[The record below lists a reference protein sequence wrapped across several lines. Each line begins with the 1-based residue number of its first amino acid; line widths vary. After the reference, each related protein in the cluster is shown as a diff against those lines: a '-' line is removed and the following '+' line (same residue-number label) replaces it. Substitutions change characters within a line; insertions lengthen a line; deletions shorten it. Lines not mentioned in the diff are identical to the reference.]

1 MRFPPSLFAFSRTAE
16 KRLGYLE
23 YLALFLIVVGAR
35 LWLVSLYGTSVPIM
49 DQWDG
54 EGAHLFKPWIEGT
67 LRISDLFQP
76 HNEHRILLSR
86 LLALGLLRLNGQWDA
101 QLEMAVNAL
110 LFGAIAV
117 LITVA
122 LVKLFGH
129 NLRTPIVLAVGLWSA
144 LPYGHENTL
153 WAFESSFYFLLF
165 FSLLAIWGLA
175 LYPLFSWPWWAGVA
189 GLLLACLSM
198 ASGFFAALVLLGLS
212 ALRLIKKRAF
222 SRDRVTLIL
231 LCCAVVA
238 ITFYYRTTV
247 PSHAAIRATS
257 LHVWAHVF
265 GCCLAWPFCT
275 TSALCLMMYLPVG
288 LLAVRYVS
296 KQAVALGDTWGR
308 RAEVLI
314 GVSAWVILQAA
325 AMAYLRGGGAVPPP
339 VSRYMDILAL
349 GGLANFLAVLILL
362 RELPNGTDARQVGI
376 VLATCWITGLVA
388 GSFLIS
394 QHELTF
400 RGLRMGSLYPAEET
414 VRAYVA
420 TGDRR
425 YLDGDPTMIPYPDA
439 SRLAMLLDDP
449 TIRSI
454 LPAVV
459 RLPLRLEK
467 ARDTGNAFVPDG
479 YAPAVQNPSYERGW
493 GSYSAQVAAARG
505 SMESQSI
512 TTRLHY
518 LQFEITGYM
527 RKGLSLFLH
536 SEQTGK
542 KARVSPTKR
551 EDKYWRLAYVAVPDE
566 NIRIL
571 ADDDN
576 AEEWFGFREPR
587 ELARFSYYAD
597 VLTRRGKTICYGGGV
612 LLLGLLAMGGAIT
625 WLKQVVLL

>member
-1 MRFPPSLFAFSRTAE
+1 MTGLT
-16 KRLGYLE
+16 RLRLHRKLIAARWLE
-23 YLALFLIVVGAR
+23 YLALFLVVVGAR
-35 LWLVSLYGTSVPIM
+35 LWLVSLYGSPVPIM

-54 EGAHLFKPWIEGT
+54 EGASLFKPWIEGT

-86 LLALGLLRLNGQWDA
+86 LLALGLLGLNGQWDA

-110 LFGAIAV
+110 LCGAMAV
-117 LITVA
+117 LIAVA

-129 NLRTPIVLAVGLWSA
+129 NLRTLILLVVGLWSA

-189 GLLLACLSM
+189 GLVLACLSM
-198 ASGFFAALVLLGLS
+198 ASGFFATLVLLGLS
-212 ALRLIKKRAF
+212 AVRLIKRRTL
-222 SRDRVTLIL
+222 SRDSMILIA
-231 LCCAVVA
+231 LCCAVAAVA
-238 ITFYYRTTV
+238 VYYRTTV
-247 PSHAAIRATS
+247 PAHAAIRASS
-257 LHVWAHVF
+257 LRVWVNFF

-275 TSALCLMMYLPVG
+275 TSAACLIMYLPAG
-288 LLAVRYVS
+288 LLVARYLS
-296 KQAVALGDTWGR
+296 KHPTALCDTWEGQ
-308 RAEVLI
+308 AEALI

-325 AMAYLRGGGAVPPP
+325 AMAYLRGGGTIPPP

-349 GGLANFLAVLILL
+349 GALANLLAILL
-362 RELPNGTDARQVGI
+362 LVKELPNGTAARQVGI
-376 VLATCWITGLVA
+376 VFATCWITALGA
-388 GSFLIS
+388 GAVFIS
-394 QHELTF
+394 QSELAS
-400 RGLRMGSLYPAEET
+400 RGARTQSLYAIEEN

-420 TGDRR
+420 TGDRKH
-425 YLDGDPTMIPYPDA
+425 LEGNPPPTIPYPRA

-459 RLPLRLEK
+459 RAPLRVGK
-467 ARDTGNAFVPDG
+467 ASDTGNAFVPDG
-479 YAPAVQNPSYERGW
+479 YAPPVHNWSYEQGW
-493 GSYSAQVAAARG
+493 GSYSAQGVAARG
-505 SMESQSI
+505 SMQSQSI

-527 RKGLSLFLH
+527 RKGLSLVLQ
-536 SEQTGK
+536 SEKTGK
-542 KARVSPTKR
+542 KARVIPTNR
-551 EDKYWRLAYVAVPDE
+551 EDKNWRLAYVAVPGE

-571 ADDDN
+571 AEDDN

-597 VLTRRGKTICYGGGV
+597 IFTRRGKSICFSGAI
-612 LLLGLLAMGGAIT
+612 LWLGLL
-625 WLKQVVLL
+625 LLRFPQAWSK